1 MIQRISCGFGMVR
14 RILMENTVACPV
26 CGLEI
31 TSDRDAR
38 KSSTFYCCPVCGRF
52 EISDVSSI
60 ECSAGNQLAPYLFYH
75 HFSIENLQ
83 EYRYHTT
90 LDKRICDEYK
100 KEFNEGNNVQGY
112 PVHMDAE
119 LISTWYP
126 KTFSEKIDLILLR
139 ISELTPHMGQYI
151 TFGMQELF
159 GLLFVDRK
167 EKTSC
172 DASIWEWRDV
182 TACEDEAEYV
192 LKYLADSIY
201 IECID
206 GINEEEYR
214 GVRLT
219 PKGYAR
225 VDELQKNTANGRNV
239 LVAMKF
245 GEDTRKLREAIRQGV
260 GEAGYFAIFID
271 EVQHNDFITPE
282 LLKYI
287 RDSKFVVVDLTHQ
300 NNGAY
305 FEEGYA
311 MGVGKTVIQ
320 LCKKDTNLHFDI
332 AQKNTIMWDVEDS
345 IPLML
350 KNRIIA
356 TID

>member
-1 MIQRISCGFGMVR
+1 
-14 RILMENTVACPV
+14 MEKTVNCPV

-31 TSDRDAR
+31 TADRYASESR
-38 KSSTFYCCPVCGRF
+38 TFYCCPVCGRF
-52 EISDVSSI
+52 ELNDLSDI
-60 ECSAGNQLAPYLFYH
+60 EFSVGNQLAPYLLYH
-75 HFSIENLQ
+75 RFSIDNSQ

-90 LDKRICDEYK
+90 LDKRVCDEYK
-100 KEFNEGNNVQGY
+100 KEFNEGNNSHGY

-126 KTFSEKIDLILLR
+126 KTLSEKIDLILLH
-139 ISELTPHMGQYI
+139 INELTLHIGQYV
-151 TFGMQELF
+151 TLRMQELF
-159 GLLFVDRK
+159 SMSFVDRK
-167 EKTSC
+167 EKTPY
-172 DASIWEWRDV
+172 DASEWEWRNEDD
-182 TACEDEAEYV
+182 CEDEAKYI
-192 LKYLADSIY
+192 LKYLTDNSY
-201 IECID
+201 IEYLD
-206 GINEEEYR
+206 GASEEDYVE
-214 GVRLT
+214 VRLT
-219 PKGYAR
+219 PDGYAR

-245 GEDTRKLREAIRQGV
+245 GEDTKMLREAIRQGI
-260 GEAGYFAIFID
+260 GDAGYIAIFID

-282 LLKYI
+282 LLKHI

-311 MGVGKTVIQ
+311 MGVGKPVIQ
-320 LCKKDTNLHFDI
+320 LCKKDTKLHFDI
-332 AQKNTIMWDVEDS
+332 AQKNTIIWDSEDS